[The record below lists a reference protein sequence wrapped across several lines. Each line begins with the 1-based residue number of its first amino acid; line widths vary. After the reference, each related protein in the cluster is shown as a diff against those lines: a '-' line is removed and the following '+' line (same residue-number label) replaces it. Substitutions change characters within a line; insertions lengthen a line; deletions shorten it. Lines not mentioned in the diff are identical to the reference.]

1 MLRLRKGDGAP
12 LLSIKQQ
19 AATVRK
25 EWERRI
31 AGDEPQSR
39 DWRGTPVEPL
49 LKRKTARANLR
60 PLFATV
66 IDRAS
71 FETEYDGA
79 LIEVALDRGEI
90 KHDGR
95 ELPVSEI
102 ELELK
107 RGAPEAVFALAR
119 VLAGH
124 ASLRLGLLS
133 KGERGQLLN
142 NRKWGAPR
150 TATPPRAL

>member
-1 MLRLRKGDGAP
+1 VGVRMAESTEIEVKLLVDRRGIQQLSALPMIGTALKRAPRKHIETCYYDTPDHLLEREGFVLRLRKGDGAP

-66 IDRAS
+66 IDRA
-71 FETEYDGA
+71 
-79 LIEVALDRGEI
+79 
-90 KHDGR
+90 
-95 ELPVSEI
+95 
-102 ELELK
+102 
-107 RGAPEAVFALAR
+107 
-119 VLAGH
+119 
-124 ASLRLGLLS
+124 
-133 KGERGQLLN
+133 
-142 NRKWGAPR
+142 
-150 TATPPRAL
+150 